1 MNSIQLKPGRERPL
15 RRRHPWIFSGALQ
28 SVRGEPAPGEIVEV
42 VSSSGEWLAF
52 AAYSPVSQIRARV
65 ISWTREARPDA
76 DLIRARIIA
85 AIKARE
91 PFQAAFHSNAWREV
105 FSESDGLPGL
115 IIDRYD
121 DVRVVQLHT
130 AWAESIRDLLVDVL
144 AGQQDSRLIYERSD
158 LDVRQLEGLEPRTG
172 VLRGEDSGP
181 PVEIYEGNLRYF
193 VDYHAGHKTGF
204 YLDQK
209 ENRAWLGQM
218 NPGSAVLDAFSYT
231 GAFGIISLAAGAE
244 HVTAIDSSG
253 PALEMAAGNLRLN
266 GFELDHFTPLEDD
279 VFSALR
285 GLRDRRAAFDL
296 IVLDPPK
303 FAATTSQ
310 VGRASRAYKDINLLA
325 LKLLRPGGL
334 LATFSCSGGVST
346 DLFQK
351 IVADAALDAG
361 VQASIVHYFHQAAD
375 HPVELAF
382 PESQY
387 LKGFLVRVD

>member
-15 RRRHPWIFSGALQ
+15 RRRHPWIFSGAIQ
-28 SVRGEPAPGEIVEV
+28 TVRGDPGLGEIVEV

-65 ISWTREARPDA
+65 LGWDRDVHVGA
-76 DLIRARIIA
+76 DLIRKRILA

-91 PFQAAFHSNAWREV
+91 SLQNAYPSNAWREV

-130 AWAESIRDLLVDVL
+130 AWAETIRDLLVDVL
-144 AGQQDSRLIYERSD
+144 VDQPGSRLIYERSD
-158 LDVRQLEGLEPRTG
+158 LDVRQLEGLEPRTEA
-172 VLRGEDSGP
+172 LFGEDGGQV
-181 PVEIYEGNLRYF
+181 VEIYEGKLRYF

-209 ENRAWLGQM
+209 ENRAWLEQLD
-218 NPGSAVLDAFSYT
+218 PGPEVLDAFSYT
-231 GAFGIISLAAGAE
+231 GAFSMVSLAAGAE

-253 PALEMAAGNLRLN
+253 PALETAESNLRLN
-266 GFELDHFTPLEDD
+266 GYETDRFTPVEDD

-285 GLRDRRAAFDL
+285 GLRDRGEAFNT
-296 IVLDPPK
+296 IFLDPPK

-325 LKLLRPGGL
+325 LKLLRPGGF
-334 LATFSCSGGVST
+334 LATFSCSGGVSAE
-346 DLFQK
+346 LFQK

-361 VQASIVHYFHQAAD
+361 VQASIVHWFHQGAD
-375 HPVELAF
+375 HPVGLAF

-387 LKGFLVRVD
+387 LKGFLLQVS